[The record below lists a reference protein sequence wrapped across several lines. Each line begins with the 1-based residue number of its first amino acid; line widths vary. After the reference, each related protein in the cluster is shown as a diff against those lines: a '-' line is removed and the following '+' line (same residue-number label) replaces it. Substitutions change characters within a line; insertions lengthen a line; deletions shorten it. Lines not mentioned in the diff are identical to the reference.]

1 MRQILITFLFCFT
14 VLQMAAAQTDDNRTV
29 TTKIADLL
37 AKTPADDADQ
47 LNANAEAVAKLGE
60 AGLAELVA
68 RLNTAEDHTKLHY
81 AINGFSFSA
90 SQPGK
95 ESWRAMAVKAYG
107 QALEKLSDKEAQLFI
122 ITQLEHVGKDDA
134 VTYLKSYLHDE
145 RLSDAASRAL
155 AAIHTEASNNALL
168 QALPGAAGNAQLSLV
183 QALGDTRFSAA
194 VPQVTALAKSS
205 DPNLTKVALYALA
218 RIADPSSL
226 KLLRTAAAKSGYSF
240 DVTDATS
247 AYLLYLN
254 QLAVTGQAQAAEK
267 AANTLLKKASGQVHT
282 RTAALKLL
290 TDIQGENSVGLLTKA
305 MKDKNAEYREAAL
318 KYARPYLTE
327 ANSAQWITTF
337 NKADNSAKAGILN
350 LFGDKAMSTALPLAL
365 QSLQSGDAGVRLAA
379 ITAAAKIGQQEVMPA
394 LLNVLKNGNAEEIAT
409 VKTALLSTKGDKL
422 VQGVSEALATA
433 SPAGKAALIEILGE
447 RGARGK
453 AKEVLAFVNDPSPA
467 VSQSARTALKSMVSP
482 VQLPQLTTL
491 LLSAK
496 NDKDISDM
504 QGLLVSALSMMK
516 NPDQAGAV
524 IIAREK
530 SAPAEKKSLFY
541 NVLAGIGGKKGL
553 NTVLDAYAGGN
564 AQTKGAVIAALSNW
578 KGGLATT
585 QLYQVLQ
592 QEGKGAVAPEAVE
605 GFIKQISVSDNTG
618 DQKLILLRNAMD
630 FSGTAD
636 QKKKILGQVGKC
648 NTFPA
653 LLYAGSF
660 LDDPALQR
668 QAGNAVVD
676 IALANKTI
684 YGDNVRDLLGKTI
697 QIMGNG
703 NESQY
708 LKEAIQKH
716 LAAMPQGKGFVPLFN
731 GQDLTGWKGLVA
743 DPVKRGKMDAATLAK
758 EQVKADEI
766 MRTGWVAEDG
776 LLVFTGKGENL
787 CTEKQY
793 GDFEMYV
800 DWKITKDGDAGIY
813 LRGTPQ
819 VQIWDTSRVDVGAQ
833 VGSGGL
839 YNNQKNESKPSKLAD
854 NAIGDWNT
862 FHITM
867 VGDQVTVYLNGQLVV
882 DKVPL
887 ENYWDRNL
895 PIFPEEQ
902 IELQAHGTY
911 VAYRDIYLREIPRP
925 RPYVLTA
932 DEQKEGYKILFDGTA
947 LHEWVGNKTSYI
959 IEDGNIAVYPKRGGN
974 GNLYTKD
981 EYSDF
986 IYRFEFKL
994 TPGANNGIGI
1004 RTPLTGDGAY
1014 EGMEI
1019 QVLDNEADI
1028 YKDLKPYQYHG
1039 SVYGVIA
1046 AKRGYLKPVGEWNE
1060 EEIYIKGNH
1069 IKVTLNGTVILDGD
1083 IAEASKNGTI
1093 DHRDH
1098 PGLKRTS
1105 GHIGFLGHGDTLF
1118 FRNIR
1123 IKDLSK
1129 SDGGSSKAQKKK

>member
-1 MRQILITFLFCFT
+1 MKQILTAFLFFFA

-29 TTKIADLL
+29 ATKIADLL
-37 AKTPADDADQ
+37 AKTPADDAAQ
-47 LNANAEAVAKLGE
+47 LNANVEATARLGE
-60 AGLAELVA
+60 NGLVELVT
-68 RLNTAEDHTKLHY
+68 RLNTPGDHSRLHF

-95 ESWRAMAVKAYG
+95 ENWRQLAVKAYG
-107 QALEKLSDKEAQLFI
+107 QALGKLSDNASRQFI
-122 ITQLEHVGKDDA
+122 ISQLEHVGKDDA
-134 VTYLKSYLHDE
+134 VEYLKSYLQDE
-145 RLSDAASRAL
+145 QLSDAASRAL
-155 AAIHTEASNNALL
+155 VAIHTSNANNALL
-168 QALPGAAGNAQLSLV
+168 QALPGAAGKAELSLV
-183 QALGDTRFSAA
+183 QALGDAGVASA
-194 VPQVTALAKSS
+194 VPAITALVKRN

-226 KLLRTAAAKSGYSF
+226 KTLNSVAAKSGYQY
-240 DVTDATS
+240 DVTDATY

-254 QLAVTGQAQAAEK
+254 QLVANGQTQIAGN

-282 RTAALKLL
+282 RTAALKIL
-290 TDIQGENSVGLLTKA
+290 TDIQGQNSLGLLTKA
-305 MKDKNAEYREAAL
+305 VKDNNAAYREAAL
-318 KYARPYLTE
+318 KYARPYLSE
-327 ANSAQWITTF
+327 GNAAQWIDVF
-337 NKADNSAKAGILN
+337 NKAGNDTKAGILN
-350 LFGDKAMSTALPLAL
+350 MFGDKGITAALPLAL
-365 QSLQSGDAGVRLAA
+365 QSLQSNAAGVRLAA
-379 ITAAAKIGQQEVMPA
+379 IAAAAKIGQQEAVPA
-394 LLNVLKNGNAEEIAT
+394 LLNLLKNGNDGEISA
-409 VKTALLSTKGDKL
+409 VKNALLSVKGDKL
-422 VQGVSEALATA
+422 VQYIGDALETAT
-433 SPAGKAALIEILGE
+433 PAGKAALIGILGE
-447 RGARGK
+447 RGSRGK
-453 AKEVLAFVNDPSPA
+453 AKEVLTFVNDSNPA
-467 VSQSARTALKSMVSP
+467 LRQSARTALRSMVSP
-482 VQLPQLTTL
+482 AQMPQLTTL

-496 NDKDISDM
+496 TDDDIKDM
-504 QGLLVSALSMMK
+504 QGLLVSALSTIR
-516 NPDQAGAV
+516 NPEQASAV
-524 IIAREK
+524 IMSREK
-530 SAPAEKKSLFY
+530 SAPAEKKFLFY
-541 NVLAGIGGKKGL
+541 NVLAGIGGKRGL
-553 NTVLDAYAGGN
+553 NTVLNAYSGSN
-564 AQTKGAVIAALSNW
+564 EQSRKAVVDALSNW
-578 KGGLATT
+578 KGGQATS
-585 QLYQVLQ
+585 QLYQILQ
-592 QEGKGAVAPEAVE
+592 QENKGSADPNVVE
-605 GFIKQISVSDNTG
+605 GFITQIRISDHTS

-630 FSGTAD
+630 YAVTAD
-636 QKKKILGQVGKC
+636 QKNKILAQVGQC
-648 NTFPA
+648 GTLPA
-653 LLYAGSF
+653 LLYAGRF

-668 QAGNAVVD
+668 RAGNAIVD
-676 IALANKTI
+676 IALENKSV
-684 YGDNVRDLLGKTI
+684 YGDNVRALLGKTI
-697 QIMGNG
+697 QLMGNG

-708 LKEAIQKH
+708 LKEAVQKH
-716 LAAMPQGKGFVPLFN
+716 LAAMPAGEGFVPLFN
-731 GQDLTGWKGLVA
+731 GQDLSGWKGLVA
-743 DPVKRGKMDAATLAK
+743 DPVKRAKMDATTLAK
-758 EQVKADEI
+758 EQQKADEV
-766 MRTGWVAEDG
+766 MRTGWKVQDG
-776 LLVFTGKGENL
+776 LLIFTGKGDNL
-787 CTEKQY
+787 CTEKKY

-800 DWKITKDGDAGIY
+800 DWKITANGDAGIY

-839 YNNQKNESKPSKLAD
+839 YNNQKNESKPLKLAD

-887 ENYWDRNL
+887 ENYWDRSL

-925 RPYVLTA
+925 KPYVLTPE
-932 DEQKEGYKILFDGTA
+932 EQKEGYKILFDGTA

-1004 RTPLTGDGAY
+1004 RAPLTGDGAY

-1039 SVYGVIA
+1039 SVYGVIP

-1060 EEIYIKGNH
+1060 EEIYVKGN
-1069 IKVTLNGTVILDGD
+1069 KVRVTLNGTVILDGD
-1083 IAEASKNGTI
+1083 IAEASKNGTL

-1105 GHIGFLGHGDTLF
+1105 GHIGFLGHGDILF

-1123 IKDLSK
+1123 IKDLSRPAAAPAK
-1129 SDGGSSKAQKKK
+1129 MKKKK